1 MLWIPVPVLAAFAQ
15 TGRFM
20 LQRHLKVSRLS
31 TGGATLARF
40 LYSAP
45 LVALLVAG
53 YLAATGQAL
62 PPMSGTFWTA
72 ALIGGA
78 GQLLATLCV
87 VALFA
92 HRSFAIGIT
101 FKNTEVVLTAI
112 TGFLV
117 LGEAVSPL
125 GILAIV
131 VGFVGVVLLSDP
143 PRSDAAPAPAGLGR
157 FFNRAAALGLGA
169 GALFGVSAVGY
180 RAASLALPSDDVFL
194 RASVTLA
201 VVTAAQ
207 TLALAAWLAWREP
220 GQLGRVLAS
229 WRVSSLV
236 GITSMIGSLCWF
248 TAFTLQTA
256 AYVRAVGQVELVFS
270 FLASWLVFGERTTR
284 REGGAV
290 ALILVSVVL
299 IVLAIR

>member
-1 MLWIPVPVLAAFAQ
+1 MLWIPVTVLAAFAQ

-62 PPMSGTFWTA
+62 PPMSGPFWTA

-220 GQLGRVLAS
+220 GQLGRVLAT

>member
-1 MLWIPVPVLAAFAQ
+1 MLWIPVTVLAAFAQ

-117 LGEAVSPL
+117 LGEAVSYQTIGKPDAHMARL
-125 GILAIV
+125 ALQRAGIDPAEAI
-131 VGFVGVVLLSDP
+131 FVGDNP
-143 PRSDAAPAPAGLGR
+143 GTDGGIARNAGIPFVHL
-157 FFNRAAALGLGA
+157 
-169 GALFGVSAVGY
+169 V
-180 RAASLALPSDDVFL
+180 
-194 RASVTLA
+194 
-201 VVTAAQ
+201 
-207 TLALAAWLAWREP
+207 REHA
-220 GQLGRVLAS
+220 R
-229 WRVSSLV
+229 
-236 GITSMIGSLCWF
+236 
-248 TAFTLQTA
+248 
-256 AYVRAVGQVELVFS
+256 
-270 FLASWLVFGERTTR
+270 
-284 REGGAV
+284 
-290 ALILVSVVL
+290 
-299 IVLAIR
+299 